1 MHVVV
6 QLFVPLPGPEL
17 RWAAL
22 LLLLLLP
29 PGEEGGIAKW
39 VGDET
44 EAALAVATR
53 VATLRLA
60 RPAGKEAAETAFLF
74 AAPRGTAVGE
84 VPDPPRAAPSAR
96 CRPAPWCSSSRCL
109 RS

>member
-6 QLFVPLPGPEL
+6 VLFVLLPGPEL
-17 RWAAL
+17 RWAV

-29 PGEEGGIAKW
+29 PGEEGGIARW
-39 VGDET
+39 VGDEII
-44 EAALAVATR
+44 AALAAR
-53 VATLRLA
+53 VTTLRPPW
-60 RPAGKEAAETAFLF
+60 PAGNTAEAAFLF
-74 AAPRGTAVGE
+74 AAPRGTAVGA

-96 CRPAPWCSSSRCL
+96 CRPGPWCSSSRCL